1 MSVSTNLWPCLLLEE
16 SITWFSQYYQ
26 RSKMIIYICCAENI
40 PRCVEHWMR
49 NMRAP
54 VVCHIW
60 KKNSF
65 SQHHMLQLN
74 VVFFNCLKWFNGI
87 LLAFEKQFLLLL
99 TRKSFVAFFRWK
111 KCLPPVKFNAHNL
124 PPSLFTRFNTKSEYK
139 GDTMMKEFHHIDFHK
154 DYFHVKISKK
164 FENNVSQVKILSMQ
178 FISIRHF
185 SYFHVHLH
193 DKMRVSWKTGLKK
206 YISWMKIITHVIYF
220 VCVQSNTL
228 HFYVD

>member
-1 MSVSTNLWPCLLLEE
+1 MLCWKYSTVCWTLNAKYESAGCLSYL
-16 SITWFSQYYQ
+16 
-26 RSKMIIYICCAENI
+26 
-40 PRCVEHWMR
+40 
-49 NMRAP
+49 
-54 VVCHIW
+54 

-139 GDTMMKEFHHIDFHK
+139 IQWWKSSI
-154 DYFHVKISKK
+154 
-164 FENNVSQVKILSMQ
+164 
-178 FISIRHF
+178 ISIFIKTIFMLKFQRNSKIMCHKWKF
-185 SYFHVHLH
+185 YQCNLYQSGIFHIFTFTYMIKWEYLEKLVWKNTHHGWKLLH
-193 DKMRVSWKTGLKK
+193 TS
-206 YISWMKIITHVIYF
+206 YISYAYKQIPFIFMWTNFSSRHR
-220 VCVQSNTL
+220 
-228 HFYVD
+228 